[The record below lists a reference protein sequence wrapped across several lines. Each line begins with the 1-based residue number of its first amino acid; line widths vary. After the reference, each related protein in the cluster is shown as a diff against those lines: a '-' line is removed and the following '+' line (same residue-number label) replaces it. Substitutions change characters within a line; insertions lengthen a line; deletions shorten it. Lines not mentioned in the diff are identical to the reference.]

1 MIDKNR
7 PLYIFKYLLDNTDEE
22 HPAIINDI
30 LAHLESKGIHAT
42 RKTVATD
49 LAQLQDCGFDVV
61 CNKSRQNKY
70 FIGTRSL
77 ELAELKLIVDA
88 VQAAKFISSSK
99 SYALIEKLSA
109 LGSPFQADDLK
120 RTLYVEG
127 KPKTTNESVLYTVDI
142 LHHSIH
148 HRKTVQ
154 FQYIEYT
161 PRKEQALKHNGQ
173 VYKLS
178 PYDLVWSNDRYY
190 VFGWSDSHK
199 KVVKFRVDRMVHVAE
214 SFIPFHEKPSDYSIE
229 ELSKQVFMM
238 YEGSPQTI
246 RLRCKNELMK
256 TIIDKFGNDVVT
268 EVLDDTCF
276 QATVSVSVSPTF
288 YSWIFTYG
296 GNIEIV
302 SPAPVAEEYA
312 KRLETAL
319 NNMG

>member
-30 LAHLESKGIHAT
+30 IAHLESKGIHAT
-42 RKTVATD
+42 RKTIATD

-70 FIGTRSL
+70 FIGSRSL

-109 LGSPFQADDLK
+109 LGSPFQAADLK

-127 KPKTTNESVLYTVDI
+127 KPKTTNESVLYTVDT

-148 HRKTVQ
+148 HKKTVQ

-161 PRKEQALKHNGQ
+161 PRKEQSLKHNGQ
-173 VYKLS
+173 IYKLS

-190 VFGWSDSHK
+190 IFGWSDSHN

-214 SFIPFHEKPSDYSIE
+214 SFIPYHEKPADYSIE

-238 YEGSPQTI
+238 YEGTPQTI
-246 RLRCKNELMK
+246 TLRCKNELMK
-256 TIIDKFGNDVVT
+256 TIIDHFGEDVDVRPWG
-268 EVLDDTCF
+268 EFSFLLRADL
-276 QATVSVSVSPTF
+276 AASPTF
-288 YSWIFTYG
+288 YGWVFGFG
-296 GNIEIV
+296 GKIRILG
-302 SPAPVAEEYA
+302 PDHIAEQYKQMVLEA
-312 KRLETAL
+312 ARL
-319 NNMG
+319 

>member
-1 MIDKNR
+1 MTDKNR
-7 PLYIFKYLLDNTDEE
+7 PLYIFKYLLDNTDED
-22 HPAIINDI
+22 HPAIINDV

-42 RKTVATD
+42 RKTIARD
-49 LAQLQDCGFDVV
+49 LVQLQDCGFDVV

-109 LGSPFQADDLK
+109 MGSPFQANDLK
-120 RTLYVEG
+120 RALYVEG

-148 HRKTVQ
+148 HKKAVQ

-161 PRKEQALKHNGQ
+161 PRKEPSLKHNGQ
-173 VYKLS
+173 IYKLS
-178 PYDLVWSNDRYY
+178 PYDLVWSNDCYY
-190 VFGWSDSHK
+190 AFGWSDSHN

-214 SFIPFHEKPSDYSIE
+214 SFINYHKKPADYNIE
-229 ELSKQVFMM
+229 EFSKQVFMM
-238 YEGSPQTI
+238 YEGLPQTI

-256 TIIDKFGNDVVT
+256 IIIDKFGNGVVT

-288 YSWIFTYG
+288 FSWIFTYG
-296 GNIEIV
+296 GKIEIV
-302 SPAPVAEEYA
+302 SPSSVAEEYS
-312 KRLETAL
+312 KMLETAL
-319 NNMG
+319 NKMR

>member
-30 LAHLESKGIHAT
+30 IAHLESKGIHAT
-42 RKTVATD
+42 RKTIATD

-88 VQAAKFISSSK
+88 VQAAKFISTSK

-109 LGSPFQADDLK
+109 LGSPFQAADLK
-120 RTLYVEG
+120 RALYVEG
-127 KPKTTNESVLYTVDI
+127 KPKTTNEGVLYTVDT

-148 HRKTVQ
+148 HKKAVQ

-161 PRKEQALKHNGQ
+161 PRKEQSLKHNGQ

-190 VFGWSDSHK
+190 IFGWSDSHN

-214 SFIPFHEKPSDYSIE
+214 SFIPYHEKPAGYNIE

-238 YEGSPQTI
+238 YEGTPQTI
-246 RLRCKNELMK
+246 TLRCKNELMK
-256 TIIDKFGNDVVT
+256 TIIDKFGNDAIT
-268 EVLDDTCF
+268 EILDDTCF
-276 QATVSVSVSPTF
+276 QATVAVSVSPTF

-296 GNIEIV
+296 GKIEIV
-302 SPAPVAEEYA
+302 SPALVAEEYS
-312 KRLETAL
+312 KMLETAL
-319 NNMG
+319 DKMR